1 MLNFST
7 NTPKNQLH
15 QTFQI
20 SKILRYCYSEI
31 VLIQP
36 HYSINPKSKKFF
48 FFIPMV
54 TVRVFVFYFSLLSS
68 LSSLTF
74 LFLFLVASLF
84 LSGSRFELF
93 LSKVRQSGTSKPK
106 RLWSVAADME
116 VELDGEVI

>member
-36 HYSINPKSKKFF
+36 HCSTNTKPKII
-48 FFIPMV
+48 FFIPTV

-74 LFLFLVASLF
+74 LFLFPVASLF
-84 LSGSRFELF
+84 LSGSRFKL
-93 LSKVRQSGTSKPK
+93 LPSKVCQSRTSKPK

-116 VELDGEVI
+116 VELDSGVI